1 MESFY
6 LTDKG
11 LVRDHNEDSVIIINS
26 PVGSTLMAVADGMGG
41 PQAGEVA
48 SSIAISYL
56 GKRFSESFGKMSK
69 VDAVEWIK
77 LSVSEINSMIFKYTE
92 EHEEAKGMGTTLVLA
107 IITDDYILFGNIGDS
122 SGYVVK
128 DSKLHKVTHDHTLV
142 NLLITAGELTEEEA
156 RNHPRKNILMNALGI
171 NDPVDIDIFD
181 CSMQIEGIMLCSDG
195 LTNMLTDEN
204 IEKVLNDEELSLEEK
219 ANKLI
224 RKANNRG
231 GNDNISV
238 ACLKFTKGVENYD
251 CKGSED

>member
-1 MESFY
+1 M
-6 LTDKG
+6 D
-11 LVRDHNEDSVIIINS
+11 
-26 PVGSTLMAVADGMGG
+26 
-41 PQAGEVA
+41 
-48 SSIAISYL
+48 
-56 GKRFSESFGKMSK
+56 
-69 VDAVEWIK
+69 
-77 LSVSEINSMIFKYTE
+77 
-92 EHEEAKGMGTTLVLA
+92 
-107 IITDDYILFGNIGDS
+107 
-122 SGYVVK
+122 
-128 DSKLHKVTHDHTLV
+128 
-142 NLLITAGELTEEEA
+142 
-156 RNHPRKNILMNALGI
+156 ALGI